1 VKHDPKASEFV
12 RQALSLGVRLDTSQA
27 GRVLAYE
34 GLLRERA
41 IPAGLVSVDDAPRL
55 RERHI
60 LDCLRAATEVR
71 SLDRLALDL
80 GSGAGLPG
88 MVVAIACPGLR
99 VRLVDSRRRRVAFL
113 ELAVADLELA
123 NVQVLQARVEGL
135 DAEAD
140 LCFAR
145 AFAPLEETWS
155 LASGLLAPGG
165 RLVYFAG
172 AGFDAAS
179 VREPV
184 DVRPAPPVLESA
196 GPLVIMAR

>member
-1 VKHDPKASEFV
+1 M
-12 RQALSLGVRLDTSQA
+12 L
-27 GRVLAYE
+27 LAYE

-41 IPAGLVSVDDAPRL
+41 IPAGLVSRDDAPRL
-55 RERHI
+55 RERHV

-88 MVVAIACPGLR
+88 IVVAIACPGLH

-113 ELAVADLELA
+113 ELAAADLGLD
-123 NVQVLQARVEGL
+123 NVQVHQARVQSL

-145 AFAPLEETWS
+145 ALAPLEEAWR
-155 LASGLLAPGG
+155 LASRLLASGG

-172 AGFDAAS
+172 VGFDAAS
-179 VREPV
+179 VRGPV